1 MKTKDKIPAKTKKPQ
16 PIINTNTNT
25 NTNTNKMAKFI
36 KVEAVSQPQSLI
48 PIAEI
53 AGIAATSAA
62 GDTTLVITL
71 ANGTSTWT
79 VVVAD
84 PVGGVDA
91 KIESFNKAIVA
102 NPGGM
107 VSTVVPPLTTEQVP
121 APQAGEQGRIVITQ
135 PAVYTKFAS
144 CVFSA

>member
-1 MKTKDKIPAKTKKPQ
+1 
-16 PIINTNTNT
+16 
-25 NTNTNKMAKFI
+25 MAKFI
-36 KVEAVSQPQSLI
+36 KVEAVAQPQSLI

-53 AGIAATSAA
+53 AGITATSD
-62 GDTTLVITL
+62 GTDTTLVITL

-84 PVGGVDA
+84 PVDGVDA
-91 KIESFNKAIVA
+91 MIESFNKAIVA

-107 VSTVVPPLTTEQVP
+107 VSTVVPPLTTAQAP
-121 APQAGEQGRIVITQ
+121 AAQSGQEGRIVITQ

-144 CVFSA
+144 CVFAA